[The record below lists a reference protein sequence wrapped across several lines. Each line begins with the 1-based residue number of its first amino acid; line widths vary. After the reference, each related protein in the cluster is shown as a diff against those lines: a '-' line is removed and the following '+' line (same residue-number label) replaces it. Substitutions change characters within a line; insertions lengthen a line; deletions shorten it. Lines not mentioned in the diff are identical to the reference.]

1 MQFMFPKYGEIEK
14 PLLDELR
21 RRGGRARPTD
31 RDKQGRTVYEAVADY
46 FALSE
51 EARGA
56 SIIENGVA
64 RSKWE
69 NMVRYARR
77 ALKDKGLVD
86 TPVHG
91 IWEVRK

>member
-1 MQFMFPKYGEIEK
+1 MFPKYGEIEQ

-21 RRGGRARPTD
+21 RRGGKARPTD
-31 RDKQGRTVYEAVADY
+31 LDREGRTVYDALADH
-46 FALSE
+46 FGLSE
-51 EARGA
+51 DTRGA
-56 SIIENGVA
+56 SIIENGIA

-86 TPVHG
+86 TPQHG
-91 IWEVRK
+91 VWRVVE